1 MKTLATI
8 DSFEV
13 EDKVKAVENYDQL
26 EKGRVYT
33 VRAKDEEFIYLTGF
47 PSPFSG
53 FYPWRFEKVEEQ
65 TDANQTNS
73 DQSKNQSVNQSMN
86 SKRFVVRVGQNKDL
100 ARVVLDLLYKKGHI
114 WEIDGK
120 EPNLSKIID
129 LYGHRLAFCVGYH
142 NNNNKI
148 SYSPYDGES
157 FLTVPIH
164 FNAETEFGKFLSYL
178 NAPEIPTILIRN
190 TEGVEYK
197 ADFQKNPGHVTF
209 GCALIDN
216 QTFLV
221 LNECLK
227 TKISPNNKFVQS
239 IQIGKG
245 VFKPSDIQAI
255 VEHPEFGK

>member
-1 MKTLATI
+1 MKTELNI
-8 DSFEV
+8 NSLKV
-13 EDKVKAVENYDQL
+13 GDKLKCVTQNTSL
-26 EKGRVYT
+26 EEGVVYT
-33 VRAKDEEFIYLTGF
+33 VRDFDREFIYLKEVGYQ
-47 PSPFSG
+47 G
-53 FYPWRFEKVEEQ
+53 FYPWRFEKAEEYTNQ
-65 TDANQTNS
+65 ANL
-73 DQSKNQSVNQSMN
+73 NQSENQSMN

-100 ARVVLDLLYKKGHI
+100 ARVVLDLLYKKGYI

-216 QTFLV
+216 QTFVALS
-221 LNECLK
+221 ECLK
-227 TKISPNNKFVQS
+227 TKISPNSKSVQS